1 MNRAILIIIF
11 YIILACCI
19 GISSWLS
26 YQGFLP
32 SLKELTIPFVIVIAL
47 GLFSASSFLQLGRD
61 SQSIFKQIS
70 ALCLFLF
77 FALFS
82 TSSNFT
88 SIYTTNMADEI
99 KRVAFDEEYNKFKQ
113 TKVIIGNEL
122 SKISNKE
129 NVSIIKLASFAHENV
144 NEEMS
149 EFKLSLTQNKTYIN
163 IVSQVETITYNLREM
178 RNQALDPNRPGCGPK
193 CKVHMETIDDLVKS
207 TDTFMPK
214 GRTINEITKN
224 IDNYEKKIWQSFCTS
239 EKFMPYHLMRAM
251 VERVP
256 NEYKCNKLQPENFF
270 ATYGSDRLEDL
281 RTKIA
286 LKQSYTIETLKS
298 YVIEVSNT
306 AIELDKMLKE
316 LIEVDP
322 SFKILLEGKTGNQP
336 RTIKGLSDSYSKSN
350 TDFIPLN
357 VSGAT
362 QRQALLKALSSP
374 EYNTIKAIKSDGT
387 EVPYRLSDNLVGA
400 QVVITDE
407 HIKIVLEPL
416 LSKQNEL
423 ISWYQ
428 EYTSL
433 EETSNLTLVD
443 PKNGE
448 IGKIQET
455 ITSGFVDVPDL
466 AQTLWAVVMG
476 FAIDLIPI
484 LFAFV
489 VFHGYRPEE
498 PEYNPMRND
507 G

>member
-61 SQSIFKQIS
+61 SQSIFKQVS

-129 NVSIIKLASFAHENV
+129 NVSIIKLAAFAHVNV

-149 EFKLSLTQNKTYIN
+149 EFKLSLTQNKIYIN

-214 GRTINEITKN
+214 GKTIKEITKN
-224 IDNYEKKIWQSFCTS
+224 IDYYEKK
-239 EKFMPYHLMRAM
+239 
-251 VERVP
+251 
-256 NEYKCNKLQPENFF
+256 
-270 ATYGSDRLEDL
+270 
-281 RTKIA
+281 
-286 LKQSYTIETLKS
+286 
-298 YVIEVSNT
+298 
-306 AIELDKMLKE
+306 
-316 LIEVDP
+316 
-322 SFKILLEGKTGNQP
+322 
-336 RTIKGLSDSYSKSN
+336 
-350 TDFIPLN
+350 
-357 VSGAT
+357 
-362 QRQALLKALSSP
+362 
-374 EYNTIKAIKSDGT
+374 
-387 EVPYRLSDNLVGA
+387 NLGIFLHFRKV
-400 QVVITDE
+400 
-407 HIKIVLEPL
+407 
-416 LSKQNEL
+416 
-423 ISWYQ
+423 
-428 EYTSL
+428 
-433 EETSNLTLVD
+433 
-443 PKNGE
+443 
-448 IGKIQET
+448 
-455 ITSGFVDVPDL
+455 
-466 AQTLWAVVMG
+466 
-476 FAIDLIPI
+476 
-484 LFAFV
+484 
-489 VFHGYRPEE
+489 
-498 PEYNPMRND
+498 
-507 G
+507 